1 MSITAQSGNRRSRP
15 VLPLIVLLLCALGC
29 NRPAVDP
36 ADQGSLKSAHPSP
49 LQTAT
54 APVTRD
60 PDTAFAASENQL
72 GGAENSLPPHGVP
85 NLPAGTLLTV
95 RLTSPVYADTS
106 ISSASFR
113 GVVVEPVVVDGSTV
127 IPGGAN
133 VVGVV
138 ESVRASKIKPNRG
151 YVQLTLQSV
160 QIGGSE
166 IPVHTA
172 SLFARPALSQGSAP
186 SLIRLEQG
194 RQVTFRLSEPA
205 SGSEQQAQ
213 R

>member
-36 ADQGSLKSAHPSP
+36 ADQGSLKSGHP

-54 APVTRD
+54 APLTRD

-72 GGAENSLPPHGVP
+72 GGAENSLPPHRVP

-113 GVVVEPVVVDGSTV
+113 GVVVEPVVVDGSTS
-127 IPGGAN
+127 IPAGSS
-133 VVGVV
+133 VTGVV
-138 ESVRASKIKPNRG
+138 ESVRTSEIKPNRG
-151 YVQLTLQSV
+151 YVQLSLQSV
-160 QIGGSE
+160 QIGGSQV
-166 IPVHTA
+166 PLHTA
-172 SLFARPALSQGSAP
+172 SLFARPALSQGSGR

-194 RQVTFRLSEPA
+194 RQVTFRLSEPT
-205 SGSEQQAQ
+205 SGPEQQAQ